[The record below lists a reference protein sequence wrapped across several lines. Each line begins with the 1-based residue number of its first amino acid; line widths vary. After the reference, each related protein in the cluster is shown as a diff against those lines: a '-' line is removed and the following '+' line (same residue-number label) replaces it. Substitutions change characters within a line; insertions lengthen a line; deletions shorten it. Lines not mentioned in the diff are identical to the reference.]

1 MTWWSDLKL
10 VRLLPWKVELIAQ
23 HGTLCEQSSVLEMRW
38 QNMWC
43 FCSQVAKTAGCRNQT
58 QSLCILS
65 ANTAEHGGKIQ
76 NLWDCY
82 HWKWSLELSMEHS
95 MNNPVY
101 LKWTDKTSGLFAV
114 QWQRQALEPGTKKHS
129 RKIATQKEQL
139 QMKLPLD

>member
-1 MTWWSDLKL
+1 MVIRSETCETVTMESGAYSSAWNPLWTIQCAWNALTKHVVFFAVKWQRQLDAEI
-10 VRLLPWKVELIAQ
+10 RLN
-23 HGTLCEQSSVLEMRW
+23 HC
-38 QNMWC
+38 
-43 FCSQVAKTAGCRNQT
+43 
-58 QSLCILS
+58 CILS
-65 ANTAEHGGKIQ
+65 ANRAEHGGKIQ

-82 HWKWSLELSMEHS
+82 HWKWSLELSMEPS
-95 MNNPVY
+95 MNNPVF